1 MSMKD
6 IRLFNCS
13 NYIEVTGD
21 YSYFDNAMLDFIK
34 KHTELFFNIK
44 LLAAE
49 YKIGRGGEIDMLAL
63 DGIFSPVVIL
73 FQKAANENII
83 AKGLFCLDWITQHR
97 SAFNELVSITFPGAS
112 KEKINWTDARLLCIS
127 GDFSKYDKYFV
138 SQINRNVELIR
149 YRKYPDSLL
158 LFEVVN
164 ELDIRESLEKLQNQR
179 IGTNDSFAG
188 QERNEGF
195 KKNRPISTISRIGY
209 CNIKN
214 DEHYAVFPNKEAA
227 EIIDIPSTVY
237 LAQGQF
243 VLIDEYGCFKYVFP
257 YGIGDNELNQSVSSF
272 AVVNINE
279 TGIFIEKGDNMLKK
293 LDNIPASI
301 QLRDKNIVSVDSQNR
316 FIRFYKP
323 IKHNAD
329 SFMAS
334 AKAKGHQ
341 MVFVLKMLQDGSVL
355 RDIETGKEFCKNIC
369 SGNITVKENQ
379 VVCLQD
385 DKVVTAFN
393 SSKFYTLS
401 SYYDNFEYG
410 TVEIKDGLVF
420 LRKLTGE
427 KVIIKDAPEYLR
439 SGQVVYVDENNNFCG
454 IEDNGEG
461 FENDTIK
468 RNVTN
473 IRTYRKISRNEKIE
487 VIKKV
492 LILGNNS
499 YANSYK
505 LSLLKY
511 GYKAEVLEGF
521 EPWTRINSE
530 LKETDVVV
538 VITSHMS
545 HDNMWRIKKEVNDIP
560 VIYSEF
566 DGANR
571 ILEQILN
578 QEQKVHLPVTV
589 EA

>member
-1 MSMKD
+1 M
-6 IRLFNCS
+6 
-13 NYIEVTGD
+13 
-21 YSYFDNAMLDFIK
+21 
-34 KHTELFFNIK
+34 
-44 LLAAE
+44 
-49 YKIGRGGEIDMLAL
+49 
-63 DGIFSPVVIL
+63 
-73 FQKAANENII
+73 
-83 AKGLFCLDWITQHR
+83 
-97 SAFNELVSITFPGAS
+97 
-112 KEKINWTDARLLCIS
+112 CIS
-127 GDFSKYDKYFV
+127 GDFTKYDKYTV
-138 SQINRNVELIR
+138 SQINRDIELIR
-149 YRKYPDSLL
+149 FRKYHDSLL
-158 LFEVVN
+158 LFEAVN
-164 ELDIRESLEKLQNQR
+164 EPDVRESLGSPQVQKNSTNADAAELEQGEGVKQNRQ
-179 IGTNDSFAG
+179 
-188 QERNEGF
+188 
-195 KKNRPISTISRIGY
+195 ISIVSRIVY

-214 DEHYAVFPNKEAA
+214 NRHYAVFPNKKVE
-227 EIIDIPSTVY
+227 EITDIPAAVY

-243 VLIDEYGCFKYVFP
+243 VLIDEYGCFKYAFP

-272 AVVNINE
+272 AVVNINDA
-279 TGIFIEKGDNMLKK
+279 GIFIEKGDNMLQK
-293 LDNIPASI
+293 LENIPASV

-329 SFMAS
+329 SFMES
-334 AKAKGHQ
+334 VKAKGHQ
-341 MVFVLKMLQDGSVL
+341 MVFVMKMFQDGVVL
-355 RDIETGKEFCKNIC
+355 RDIETGKEFHKHIY
-369 SGNITVKENQ
+369 SGNTTINESQ

-385 DKVVTAFN
+385 DKVVTAFS

-427 KVIIKDAPEYLR
+427 KVMIKDAPEYLH
-439 SGQVVYVDENNNFCG
+439 SGQVAYVDENNNFCG

-461 FENDTIK
+461 NETDTVK
-468 RNVTN
+468 RNVTD
-473 IRTYRKISRNEKIE
+473 IRAYRKTSRYDKIE
-487 VIKKV
+487 VTKKV

-530 LKETDVVV
+530 LKETDIVV
-538 VITSHMS
+538 VITSHIS

-560 VIYSEF
+560 VIYSEY

-578 QEQKVHLPVTV
+578 REQKGHLSVSA